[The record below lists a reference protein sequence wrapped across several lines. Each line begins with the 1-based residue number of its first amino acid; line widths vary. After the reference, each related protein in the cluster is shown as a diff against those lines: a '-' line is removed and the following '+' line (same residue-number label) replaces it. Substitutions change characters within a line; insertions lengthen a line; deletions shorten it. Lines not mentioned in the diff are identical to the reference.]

1 MNIKLCLESTE
12 IIDLGVVDW
21 VNGEPSN
28 IAEGKADVARE
39 LRTVKVVHLEKGYW
53 MPFLY
58 SMYLTR

>member
-28 IAEGKADVARE
+28 IAEGKVDVARE
-39 LRTVKVVHLEKGYW
+39 LRTVNGITYPQHKVDQVVQAEVPW
-53 MPFLY
+53 
-58 SMYLTR
+58 